1 MKSIVSIL
9 LFTLA
14 LIVSSAD
21 AFGVNKMSSLGS
33 SGGTSFV
40 ISQRPTRVATGSSNN
55 SSHQRITRGDMRMGN
70 VAKFGVF
77 SPAVVVAKLV
87 LGQEKLNKIRG
98 KAIALHSEKISQFS
112 EWLGAYHLRTKL
124 IKKAKQNGDVLGFL
138 V

>member
-1 MKSIVSIL
+1 MKSFQSLFIALAFLVSP
-9 LFTLA
+9 T
-14 LIVSSAD
+14 S
-21 AFGVNKMSSLGS
+21 AFGVTSARMSLAGAT
-33 SGGTSFV
+33 GGTAFLA
-40 ISQRPTRVATGSSNN
+40 SQRSPMSAVAAQAPSQ
-55 SSHQRITRGDMRMGN
+55 HQRRRGDLQMGN

-77 SPAVVVAKLV
+77 SPAVIVAKLV

-112 EWLGAYHLRTKL
+112 EWVGAYHLRTKL